1 MLTENRYRNRTLIRE
16 FLNDVGNNHLKFD
29 GYTFLL
35 KAGIHIAD
43 RMTDREF
50 PIEEFTFIMNQ
61 IVKNKQILVNIVKN
75 PNVPA
80 RINFYGHDDYMVG
93 VTFHESKNF
102 PNKYDIQLRTLYKE
116 RNAQNRERNVSVYK
130 VRLA

>member
-1 MLTENRYRNRTLIRE
+1 MLSENRYRNRNLIRE

-50 PIEEFTFIMNQ
+50 PIEEFTYIINQ

-75 PNVPA
+75 PDVPT
-80 RINFYGHDDYMVG
+80 RVNFYGHDAHMIG

-116 RNAQNRERNVSVYK
+116 RNSENRERNVSVYK
-130 VRLA
+130 VKL